1 MSAPQPLNIIIIE
14 KEGKIK
20 SLSIKDFKLSELY
33 KKCGFK
39 KDTHFIKQAEWK
51 VQVSDLDINNASII
65 VYGKTDGRANSENK
79 YEFPP
84 PIDSKLFFGNCAV
97 LCYSKTNSTY
107 VNLTIKMWEKIYE
120 KLFGG
125 FENLGSCNDDDDNEL
140 DELANIPKKFK
151 TKDGYLNDGFVV
163 DDEIESVQSEQ
174 TTEPELDTN
183 DNDNDSAEENI
194 IINVTPKIKPV
205 IVAKSAKTV
214 KSILD
219 DSSDIINDSD
229 SELSEEDYTY

>member
-1 MSAPQPLNIIIIE
+1 MNFKSNYL
-14 KEGKIK
+14 KI
-20 SLSIKDFKLSELY
+20 
-33 KKCGFK
+33 
-39 KDTHFIKQAEWK
+39 FIF
-51 VQVSDLDINNASII
+51 SSYI
-65 VYGKTDGRANSENK
+65 G
-79 YEFPP
+79 
-84 PIDSKLFFGNCAV
+84 
-97 LCYSKTNSTY
+97 LC
-107 VNLTIKMWEKIYE
+107 
-120 KLFGG
+120 
-125 FENLGSCNDDDDNEL
+125 
-140 DELANIPKKFK
+140 IPKKFK

-174 TTEPELDTN
+174 TSELELNTN
-183 DNDNDSAEENI
+183 EDDNDSAEENI